1 MVSALRFS
9 DYYQALC
16 MRVFSAVVLSVCLFQ
31 TKYAQNADKIL
42 SLLASYIE
50 VTISNMNC
58 ATSLRSKLTVVI
70 YSLNVRMISET

>member
-1 MVSALRFS
+1 
-9 DYYQALC
+9 

-31 TKYAQNADKIL
+31 TKYAQNAQNADKIL